1 MEESSMS
8 AFSSIRISSS
18 GLSAERLR
26 MDTIASNIANVSTTR
41 GENGQPY
48 RRKVAV
54 FEENLKQE
62 LNKNTNTYENK
73 LNGVKA
79 VGIIED
85 NSELRRVYD
94 PTHPDADEE
103 GYVLMPNVNILNEMA
118 DMIAATRAYE
128 ANVTAINSEKS
139 MFVKALEIGR

>member
-1 MEESSMS
+1 MNT
-8 AFSSIRISSS
+8 FSTFRISAS

-41 GENGQPY
+41 GEDGKPY
-48 RRKVAV
+48 VRKVAV
-54 FEENLKQE
+54 FQENL
-62 LNKNTNTYENK
+62 NK
-73 LNGVKA
+73 LMASGNKKENQFLGVKA
-79 VGIIED
+79 VGIVED
-85 NSELRRVYD
+85 QSELRRVYD

-128 ANVTAINSEKS
+128 ANVNILNNAKS
-139 MFVKALEIGR
+139 MFSKALEIGK

>member
-1 MEESSMS
+1 MS
-8 AFSSIRISSS
+8 AFGSMRISSS
-18 GLSAERLR
+18 GLTAERLR

-48 RRKVAV
+48 RRKIAV
-54 FEENLKQE
+54 FEENLISE
-62 LNKNTNTYENK
+62 INKNTSSTKEK
-73 LNGVKA
+73 LMGVKA
-79 VGIIED
+79 VGIEED

-94 PTHPDADEE
+94 PSHPDSDPE

-139 MFVKALEIGR
+139 MFMKALEIGR

>member
-1 MEESSMS
+1 MS
-8 AFSSIRISSS
+8 AFGSLRISSS

-41 GENGQPY
+41 GEDGQPY
-48 RRKVAV
+48 RRKIAV
-54 FEENLKQE
+54 FEENLVNE
-62 LNKNTNTYENK
+62 VNKNTNTTQKK
-73 LNGVKA
+73 LMGVKA
-79 VGIIED
+79 VAIED
-85 NSELRRVYD
+85 DESELRRVYD
-94 PTHPDADEE
+94 PSHPDADAD

-139 MFVKALEIGR
+139 MFMKALEIGR

>member
-1 MEESSMS
+1 MS
-8 AFSSIRISSS
+8 AFGSLRISAS

-48 RRKVAV
+48 RRKVAI
-54 FEENLKQE
+54 FEENLINE
-62 LNKNTNTYENK
+62 VNKNSNSTKK
-73 LNGVKA
+73 LMGVKA
-79 VGIIED
+79 VGILED
-85 NSELRRVYD
+85 ESELRRVYD
-94 PTHPDADEE
+94 PSHPDADAE

-139 MFVKALEIGR
+139 MFMKALEIGR